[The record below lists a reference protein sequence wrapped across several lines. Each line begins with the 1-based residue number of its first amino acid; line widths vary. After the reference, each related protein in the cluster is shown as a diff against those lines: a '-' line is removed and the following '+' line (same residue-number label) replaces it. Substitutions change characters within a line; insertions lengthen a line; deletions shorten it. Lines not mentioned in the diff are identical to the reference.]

1 MLLGRSASGIAS
13 PAFLWLV
20 RLIAVSAVV
29 LVPWAAYLA
38 LSLPASVSARHWP
51 VAWAGLDVVMAA
63 GLAATAWLAVRR
75 DRRTA
80 FPAVSTATLFLVDAW
95 FDVCTAPAGRL
106 PGAGAGRHVR
116 RGRGGRRVPGAH
128 GRRLACPCVG
138 GTAGRC
144 PVSRRALAAAGASA
158 AAAAAAAAWWYTDS
172 APYPYAQRGLLDL
185 PLPFLTN
192 RRLDALLG
200 IRPGE
205 RVLEIGPG
213 TGLQALHVA
222 GLLGSEGRLDV
233 IDIQGE
239 MLEHV
244 MRRARAAGI
253 TSVAAAQADARQL
266 PFPGATFDAAYL
278 VTVLGEIPDPAAAVR
293 ELRRVLKPT
302 GRLVV
307 GEFLDRHYVPVVD
320 LLRYGN
326 AAGLE
331 LSGRLGP
338 PLAYLARLRPDRS
351 PASPQDPGQKSGWQ
365 KAALLHP
372 PAS

>member
-1 MLLGRSASGIAS
+1 M
-13 PAFLWLV
+13 
-20 RLIAVSAVV
+20 
-29 LVPWAAYLA
+29 
-38 LSLPASVSARHWP
+38 
-51 VAWAGLDVVMAA
+51 
-63 GLAATAWLAVRR
+63 
-75 DRRTA
+75 
-80 FPAVSTATLFLVDAW
+80 
-95 FDVCTAPAGRL
+95 
-106 PGAGAGRHVR
+106 
-116 RGRGGRRVPGAH
+116 
-128 GRRLACPCVG
+128 
-138 GTAGRC
+138 
-144 PVSRRALAAAGASA
+144 SRRALAVAGASA

-172 APYPYAQRGLLDL
+172 APYPYAQRRLLDL

-222 GLLGSEGRLDV
+222 GLLGSEGRLDI
-233 IDIQGE
+233 IDVQDE

-244 MRRARAAGI
+244 LRRAGAAGI
-253 TSVAAAQADARQL
+253 NSITAAKADARQL
-266 PFPGATFDAAYL
+266 PFPAATFDAAYL
-278 VTVLGEIPDPAAAVR
+278 VTVLGEIPEPAAAVR

-338 PLAYLARLRPDRS
+338 PLAYLARLRPDC
-351 PASPQDPGQKSGWQ
+351 
-365 KAALLHP
+365 P
-372 PAS
+372 PTR